1 MYNEIRTPPTVRNHN
16 KSTIKQNVWLYA
28 CERNICIF
36 FEINLTSLTLCGRR
50 IKACEEPVTRP
61 SVPHVN
67 KLTHLSKADRQ
78 AEAALS

>member
-50 IKACEEPVTRP
+50 IKACEEVVATLGQAQCLFK
-61 SVPHVN
+61 
-67 KLTHLSKADRQ
+67 KLTHLSYSYN
-78 AEAALS
+78 AAGL